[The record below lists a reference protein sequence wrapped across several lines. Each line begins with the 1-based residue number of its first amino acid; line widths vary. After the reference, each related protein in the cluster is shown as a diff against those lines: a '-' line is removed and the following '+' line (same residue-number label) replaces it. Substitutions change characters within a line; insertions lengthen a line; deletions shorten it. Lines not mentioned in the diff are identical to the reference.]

1 MSSIL
6 IVESENDKYFIEA
19 LIQNM
24 NIDNVEI
31 SDGFI
36 CNIDDFE
43 CMDGLN
49 TTKLTL
55 ALKAISNKIKKE
67 DINNVG
73 IIIDVDDKTK
83 QERLELVNTSI
94 NEAFGIANVLEE
106 INTVKNININENQNI
121 NIAAYFTNVNNTGE
135 LETVLKEIKSS
146 NSTYADCLQ
155 SWQDCLIA
163 KNVNN
168 GAGLKLKDFNKFWIQ
183 VYIRYDTCPRRDKNQ
198 AGTKCNNKASMS
210 KQIWNF
216 NHICLKDL
224 KKFLSLFKT

>member
-24 NIDNVEI
+24 NIDKVEI
-31 SDGFI
+31 SNGFI

-55 ALKAISNKIKKE
+55 ALKAVSNKIKKE

-73 IIIDVDDKTK
+73 IIIDIDDKTK

-94 NEAFGIANVLEE
+94 NEAYGIANVLEE
-106 INTVKNININENQNI
+106 VNTLKKITINENQNI
-121 NIAAYFTNVNNTGE
+121 NIATYFTNVNNAGE

-155 SWQDCLIA
+155 SWQDCLVA
-163 KNVNN
+163 KNVN
-168 GAGLKLKDFNKFWIQ
+168 GLSLKDFNKFWISI
-183 VYIRYDTCPRRDKNQ
+183 YTRYDTCSRLEKKQ
-198 AGTKCNNKASMS
+198 ASTKCNNKAAMS
-210 KQIWNF
+210 KPIWNF
-216 NHICLKDL
+216 GHNCLEDL
-224 KKFLSLFKT
+224 KTFLRLF